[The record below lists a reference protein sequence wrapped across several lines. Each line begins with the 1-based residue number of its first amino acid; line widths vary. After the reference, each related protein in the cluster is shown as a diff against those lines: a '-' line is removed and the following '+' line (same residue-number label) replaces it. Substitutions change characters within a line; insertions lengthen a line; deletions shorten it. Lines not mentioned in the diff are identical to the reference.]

1 MPKRLVL
8 ILVNT
13 ITDCLCLV
21 FINVNCNIPSVI
33 CKLLASV
40 SNDDSNAKRMAK
52 NRKNKQTNNSFRLAK
67 QNFHPFFVHFLA
79 VFAHL
84 RRETAK
90 FHVFLRT

>member
-40 SNDDSNAKRMAK
+40 SNDDSNATRMAK
-52 NRKNKQTNNSFRLAK
+52 KQKKTNKQTIVLD
-67 QNFHPFFVHFLA
+67 
-79 VFAHL
+79 
-84 RRETAK
+84 
-90 FHVFLRT
+90 